1 LTQTSFSARII
12 VLPGW
17 WPSEM
22 PDFEY
27 TARDATGAA
36 VSGLIGATSPQ
47 DALAQLTAKQIFP
60 LKIEMAETA
69 KTQQKQ
75 VSRRV
80 PARHLA
86 NFYSQLADLLKSGV
100 PLLRSLELLEG
111 QTRQPALK
119 AVLSEVRA
127 SVADGTRLYDSMRVH
142 PKAFSELVCSMV
154 RAGEEGGFL
163 EDVLKRIATI
173 TEHQE
178 EMKSSVIGALVYPMF
193 LVVVGTTVVSVL
205 IVFFVPKFSGT
216 FDAMKERGELPWAT
230 TALMGI
236 SEAVQGYWH
245 YGLIVIVAS
254 AIALQQWLATEQG
267 VAFWSRFQ
275 LRAPGLGRVIRSL
288 AIARF
293 CRVLGTLM
301 QNGVPLLQSLRI
313 AKDATGNKVL
323 ADAIDKATENITAG
337 KSLARPLGAS
347 GEFPIEVVEMVAV
360 AEEAN
365 NLENVLIGI
374 SDNLERRSDR
384 ELQMVVRLLEP
395 VLLLMMAVVVLF
407 VFVAL
412 LVPILQSSGAA

>member
-1 LTQTSFSARII
+1 
-12 VLPGW
+12 
-17 WPSEM
+17 M

-27 TARDATGAA
+27 TARNATGAA
-36 VSGLIGATSPQ
+36 VNGVIDATSPQ
-47 DALAQLTAKQIFP
+47 DALAQLSAKQLFP

-69 KTQQKQ
+69 KTQKKQ
-75 VSRRV
+75 AIRRV

-119 AVLSEVRA
+119 AVLTEVRA

-142 PKAFSELVCSMV
+142 PKAFSELVCSMI

-193 LVVVGTTVVSVL
+193 LVVVGITVVSVL
-205 IVFFVPKFSGT
+205 IVFFVPKFAGT
-216 FDAMKERGELPWAT
+216 FERMEERGELPWAT

-236 SEAVQGYWH
+236 SDGVQNYWV
-245 YGLIVIVAS
+245 YGLIAIVAGVYG
-254 AIALQQWLATEQG
+254 LGQWLQIPAGQ
-267 VAFWSRFQ
+267 AFWSRFQ
-275 LRAPGLGRVIRSL
+275 IKAPGLGRVIRSL

-301 QNGVPLLQSLRI
+301 QNGVPLLQSLKI

-347 GEFPIEVVEMVAV
+347 GEFPVEVVEMIAV

-395 VLLLMMAVVVLF
+395 VLLLLMAVVVLF

>member
-1 LTQTSFSARII
+1 
-12 VLPGW
+12 
-17 WPSEM
+17 M
-22 PDFEY
+22 PDFQY
-27 TARDATGAA
+27 TARNSSGAA
-36 VSGLIGATSPQ
+36 VNGVIDANSPQ
-47 DALAQLTAKQIFP
+47 DALAQLSARQLFP

-69 KTQQKQ
+69 KTQKKQ
-75 VSRRV
+75 AIRRV

-119 AVLSEVRA
+119 AVLTEVRA

-142 PKAFSELVCSMV
+142 PKAFSELVCSMI

-205 IVFFVPKFSGT
+205 IVFFVPKFAGT
-216 FDAMKERGELPWAT
+216 FERMEERGELPWAT

-236 SEAVQGYWH
+236 SNGVQNYWV
-245 YGLIVIVAS
+245 YGIIGIVAGVFGAS
-254 AIALQQWLATEQG
+254 QWLQTPAGQ
-267 VAFWSRFQ
+267 AFWSRFQ
-275 LRAPGLGRVIRSL
+275 IRAPGLGRVIRSL

-301 QNGVPLLQSLRI
+301 QNGVPLLQSLKI

-323 ADAIDKATENITAG
+323 AEAIEKATENITAG

-347 GEFPIEVVEMVAV
+347 GEFPVEVVEMIAV

-384 ELQMVVRLLEP
+384 ELQMVVKLLEP

>member
-1 LTQTSFSARII
+1 
-12 VLPGW
+12 
-17 WPSEM
+17 M

-27 TARDATGAA
+27 TARDATGTA
-36 VSGLIGATSPQ
+36 VSGLIAANSPQ
-47 DALAQLTAKQIFP
+47 DALAQLSARQLFP

-69 KTQQKQ
+69 KDQKKQ

-119 AVLSEVRA
+119 AVLTEVRA

-142 PKAFSELVCSMV
+142 PKAFSELVCSMI

-205 IVFFVPKFSGT
+205 IVFFVPKFAGT
-216 FDAMKERGELPWAT
+216 FERMEERGELPWAT

-236 SEAVQGYWH
+236 SNGVQNYWL
-245 YGLIVIVAS
+245 YGIIAMVAGVFGAS
-254 AIALQQWLATEQG
+254 QWLQTADGQ
-267 VAFWSRFQ
+267 AFWSRFQ
-275 LRAPGLGRVIRSL
+275 IRAPGLGRVIRSL

-301 QNGVPLLQSLRI
+301 QNGVPLLQSLKI

-323 ADAIDKATENITAG
+323 AEAIEKATENITAG

-347 GEFPIEVVEMVAV
+347 GEFPVEVVEMIAV

-407 VFVAL
+407 VFIAL

>member
-1 LTQTSFSARII
+1 
-12 VLPGW
+12 
-17 WPSEM
+17 M

-27 TARDATGAA
+27 TARDASGAA
-36 VSGLIGATSPQ
+36 ISGMVAANSPQ
-47 DALAQLTAKQIFP
+47 DALAQLTARQIFP

-86 NFYSQLADLLKSGV
+86 SFYSQLADLLKSGV

-127 SVADGTRLYDSMRVH
+127 SVADGTRLYDAMRVH
-142 PKAFSELVCSMV
+142 PKAFNELVCSMV

-163 EDVLKRIATI
+163 EDVLKRIATV

-178 EMKSSVIGALVYPMF
+178 EMKSKVVGALVYPMF
-193 LVVVGTTVVSVL
+193 LVVVGTTVVSIL
-205 IVFFVPKFSGT
+205 IVFFVPKFAGT

-230 TALMGI
+230 SALMGI
-236 SEAVQGYWH
+236 SESVQGYWH
-245 YGLIVIVAS
+245 YGLVALVAIVIG
-254 AIALQQWLATEQG
+254 LQQWLATDSG
-267 VAFWSRFQ
+267 KAFWSRFE
-275 LRAPGLGRVIRSL
+275 LRAPGLGRVVRSL

-323 ADAIDKATENITAG
+323 ADAIDHATDNITAG

-347 GEFPIEVVEMVAV
+347 GEFPVEVVEMIAV

-395 VLLLMMAVVVLF
+395 VLLLLMAIVVLF

>member
-1 LTQTSFSARII
+1 
-12 VLPGW
+12 
-17 WPSEM
+17 M

-27 TARDATGAA
+27 TARNATGAA
-36 VSGLIGATSPQ
+36 VSGLIDATSPQ
-47 DALAQLTAKQIFP
+47 DALAQLSARQIFP
-60 LKIEMAETA
+60 LKIELAETA

-80 PARHLA
+80 PAKHLA

-119 AVLSEVRA
+119 AVLSDVRA
-127 SVADGTRLYDSMRVH
+127 SVADGSRLYDSMRVH
-142 PKAFSELVCSMV
+142 PKAFSELVCSMI

-205 IVFFVPKFSGT
+205 IVFFVPKFAGT
-216 FDAMKERGELPWAT
+216 FERMEERGELPWAT

-236 SEAVQGYWH
+236 SEAVQDYWI
-245 YGLIVIVAS
+245 YGLIGLAA
-254 AIALQQWLATEQG
+254 AIFGLTQWLQTTDGQ
-267 VAFWSRFQ
+267 AFWSRFQ
-275 LRAPGLGRVIRSL
+275 LRAPGLGRVVRSL

-313 AKDATGNKVL
+313 AKDATGNRVL

-395 VLLLMMAVVVLF
+395 VLLLIMAVVVLF

>member
-1 LTQTSFSARII
+1 
-12 VLPGW
+12 
-17 WPSEM
+17 M
-22 PDFEY
+22 PDFQY
-27 TARDATGAA
+27 SARDASGTA
-36 VSGLIGATSPQ
+36 VSGLVAANSPQ
-47 DALAQLTAKQIFP
+47 DALAQLAARQLFP
-60 LKIEMAETA
+60 LKIEMAEA
-69 KTQQKQ
+69 SKAQQKQ

-86 NFYSQLADLLKSGV
+86 GFYSQLADLLKSGV

-119 AVLSEVRA
+119 AVLGEVRA
-127 SVADGTRLYDSMRVH
+127 SVADGSRLYDSMRVH
-142 PKAFSELVCSMV
+142 PKAFSELVCSMI

-173 TEHQE
+173 TDHQE
-178 EMKSSVIGALVYPMF
+178 EMKGSVIGALVYPMF
-193 LVVVGTTVVSVL
+193 LVVVGSTVVSVL
-205 IVFFVPKFSGT
+205 IVFFVPKFAPT
-216 FDAMKERGELPWAT
+216 FQRMEERGELPWAT
-230 TALMGI
+230 TALMGL
-236 SEAVQGYWH
+236 SASVQDYWV
-245 YGLIVIVAS
+245 YGIVLLAAGIVGAFKYLETDS
-254 AIALQQWLATEQG
+254 G
-267 VAFWSRFQ
+267 KDFWSRFV
-275 LRAPGLGRVIRSL
+275 LKAPGLGRVVRSL

-301 QNGVPLLQSLRI
+301 QNGVPLLQSLKI

-323 ADAIDKATENITAG
+323 ATAIDTATENITAG
-337 KSLARPLGAS
+337 KSLARPLSAS
-347 GEFPIEVVEMVAV
+347 GQFPVEVVEMISV

-384 ELQMVVRLLEP
+384 ELQMAVRLLEP
-395 VLLLMMAVVVLF
+395 ILLLMMAVVVLF

>member
-1 LTQTSFSARII
+1 
-12 VLPGW
+12 
-17 WPSEM
+17 M

-27 TARDATGAA
+27 TARNASGAA
-36 VSGLIGATSPQ
+36 VNGIIDANSPQ
-47 DALAQLTAKQIFP
+47 DALAQLSARQLFP

-69 KTQQKQ
+69 KTQKKQ
-75 VSRRV
+75 AIRRV

-119 AVLSEVRA
+119 AVLTEVRA

-142 PKAFSELVCSMV
+142 PKAFSELVCSMI

-193 LVVVGTTVVSVL
+193 LVVVGITVVSVL
-205 IVFFVPKFSGT
+205 IVFFVPKFAGT
-216 FDAMKERGELPWAT
+216 FERMEERGELPWAT

-236 SEAVQGYWH
+236 SDGVQHYWVYGIIAIVAGV
-245 YGLIVIVAS
+245 YGLG
-254 AIALQQWLATEQG
+254 QWLQTPAGQ
-267 VAFWSRFQ
+267 AFWSRFQ
-275 LRAPGLGRVIRSL
+275 IRAPGLGRVIRSL

-301 QNGVPLLQSLRI
+301 QNGVPLLQSLKI

-347 GEFPIEVVEMVAV
+347 GEVPVEVVEMIAV

-395 VLLLMMAVVVLF
+395 VLLLLMAVVVLF

>member
-1 LTQTSFSARII
+1 
-12 VLPGW
+12 
-17 WPSEM
+17 M

-27 TARDATGAA
+27 TARNATGAA
-36 VSGLIGATSPQ
+36 VSGLIDATSPQ
-47 DALAQLTAKQIFP
+47 DALAQLSARQIYP
-60 LKIEMAETA
+60 LKIELAETA

-80 PARHLA
+80 PAKHLA

-119 AVLSEVRA
+119 AVLSDVRA
-127 SVADGTRLYDSMRVH
+127 SVADGSRLYDSMRVH
-142 PKAFSELVCSMV
+142 PKAFSELVCSMI

-205 IVFFVPKFSGT
+205 IVFFVPKFAGT
-216 FDAMKERGELPWAT
+216 FERMEERGELPWAT

-236 SEAVQGYWH
+236 SEAVQGYWV
-245 YGLIVIVAS
+245 YGLIGIAG
-254 AIALQQWLATEQG
+254 AIFGLSQWLQTEDGQ
-267 VAFWSRFQ
+267 AFWSRFQ
-275 LRAPGLGRVIRSL
+275 LRAPGLGRVVRSL

-301 QNGVPLLQSLRI
+301 QNGVPLLQSLKI
-313 AKDATGNKVL
+313 AKDATGNRVL

-395 VLLLMMAVVVLF
+395 VLLLLMAVVVLF

>member
-1 LTQTSFSARII
+1 
-12 VLPGW
+12 
-17 WPSEM
+17 M

-27 TARDATGAA
+27 TARNATGAA
-36 VSGLIGATSPQ
+36 VNGVIDATSPQ
-47 DALAQLTAKQIFP
+47 DALAQLSAKQLFP
-60 LKIEMAETA
+60 LKIEMAEAA
-69 KTQQKQ
+69 KTQKKQ
-75 VSRRV
+75 AIRRV

-119 AVLSEVRA
+119 AVLTEVRA

-142 PKAFSELVCSMV
+142 PKAFSELVCSMI

-193 LVVVGTTVVSVL
+193 LVVVGITVVSVL

-216 FDAMKERGELPWAT
+216 FERMEELGELPWAT

-236 SEAVQGYWH
+236 SDGVQNYWV
-245 YGLIVIVAS
+245 YGLIAIVAGVYGLGYW
-254 AIALQQWLATEQG
+254 LQTPDGQ
-267 VAFWSRFQ
+267 AFWSRFQ
-275 LRAPGLGRVIRSL
+275 IKAPGLGRVIRSL

-301 QNGVPLLQSLRI
+301 QNGVPLLQSLKI

-347 GEFPIEVVEMVAV
+347 GEFPVEVVEMIAV

-395 VLLLMMAVVVLF
+395 VLLLLMAVVVLF

-412 LVPILQSSGAA
+412 LVPILKSSGAA

>member
-1 LTQTSFSARII
+1 M
-12 VLPGW
+12 
-17 WPSEM
+17 SE
-22 PDFEY
+22 FEY
-27 TARDATGAA
+27 TARD
-36 VSGLIGATSPQ
+36 VSGKPLQGVIEATSAQ
-47 DALAQLTAKQIFP
+47 DALAQLSSRQLFP
-60 LKIEMAETA
+60 LTIEMAETS
-69 KTQQKQ
+69 KSQQKQ
-75 VSRRV
+75 VARRV

-119 AVLSEVRA
+119 AVLGEVRA
-127 SVADGTRLYDSMRVH
+127 SVADGSRLYDSMRVH
-142 PKAFSELVCSMV
+142 PKAFSELVCSMI

-173 TEHQE
+173 TDHQE
-178 EMKSSVIGALVYPMF
+178 NMKSSVIGALIYPMF
-193 LVVVGTTVVSVL
+193 LVVVGTIVVSVL
-205 IVFFVPKFSGT
+205 IVFFVPKFAGT
-216 FDAMKERGELPWAT
+216 FERMEERGELPWAT

-236 SEAVQGYWH
+236 SDAVRNHWH
-245 YGLIVIVAS
+245 YGLIALA
-254 AIALQQWLATEQG
+254 AIGFGLWQWLQTPGGQA
-267 VAFWSRFQ
+267 AYSRFQ
-275 LRAPGLGRVIRSL
+275 IRSPGLGRVVRSL

-313 AKDATGNKVL
+313 AKDAAGNKVL
-323 ADAIDKATENITAG
+323 AEAIDTATDNITAG
-337 KSLARPLGAS
+337 KSLAKPLAAS
-347 GEFPIEVVEMVAV
+347 GEFPVEVVEMIAV

-374 SDNLERRSDR
+374 SDNLETRSDR

-395 VLLLMMAVVVLF
+395 VLLLLMAVVVLF
-407 VFVAL
+407 VFIAL

>member
-1 LTQTSFSARII
+1 
-12 VLPGW
+12 
-17 WPSEM
+17 M

-27 TARDATGAA
+27 TARNASGAA
-36 VSGLIGATSPQ
+36 VSGLIDATSPQ
-47 DALAQLTAKQIFP
+47 DALAQLSARQIYP
-60 LKIEMAETA
+60 LKIDLAETA

-80 PARHLA
+80 PAKHLA

-119 AVLSEVRA
+119 AVLSDVRA
-127 SVADGTRLYDSMRVH
+127 SVADGSRLYDSMRVH
-142 PKAFSELVCSMV
+142 PKAFSELVCSMI

-205 IVFFVPKFSGT
+205 IVFFVPKFAGT
-216 FDAMKERGELPWAT
+216 FERMEERGELPWAT

-236 SEAVQGYWH
+236 SEAVQHYWI
-245 YGLIVIVAS
+245 YGLIGMAGGIFGLS
-254 AIALQQWLATEQG
+254 QWLQTPDGQ
-267 VAFWSRFQ
+267 AFWSRFQ
-275 LRAPGLGRVIRSL
+275 LRAPGLGRVVRSL

-301 QNGVPLLQSLRI
+301 QNGVPLLQSLKI
-313 AKDATGNKVL
+313 AKDATGNRVL
-323 ADAIDKATENITAG
+323 ANAIDKATENITAG

-384 ELQMVVRLLEP
+384 ELQMMVRLLEP
-395 VLLLMMAVVVLF
+395 VLLLLMAVVVLF